1 MGEQLTF
8 RAEVWQWDARTEE
21 GWYFVTLP
29 VGPSE
34 EIADR
39 PRPPRGFG
47 SVKVR
52 VRVGGSTWSTSIF
65 PDSKAGAYVLPLK
78 KAVRKAEGIELG
90 DEVEVELETV
100 E

>member
-1 MGEQLTF
+1 MGEQFGF
-8 RAEVWQWDARTEE
+8 RAEVWQWQARVEE

-29 VGPSE
+29 ADRSE

-52 VRVGGSTWSTSIF
+52 VRVGGSDWTTSIF
-65 PDSKAGAYVLPLK
+65 PDAKEGAYVLPLK

-90 DEVEVELETV
+90 DEVEVVLETL